1 MSESA
6 LLQKLDSRSAT
17 VGVIGLGYVGL
28 PLSIEFAEAGFDV
41 AGYDINRARVDM
53 LRAGESY
60 VDDVSD
66 AALQAGL
73 DAGFQPGDV
82 PSAVENCDAYVIA
95 VPTGLRGEEPDMSA
109 VRAATET
116 IADVADD
123 RHTLV
128 VVSSTVYPGATH
140 EEVEPIL
147 DDRRDSA
154 KTHVAMVPERLNPG
168 GEYPFEE
175 IPLVVGADEPTS
187 REAAET
193 LFGAIV
199 SETHPVDSPTTAEL
213 AKTLENTYR
222 MVNIALVNEFS
233 RLVEELDADVW
244 NTIEAAGTKPF
255 GFQAFCP
262 GPGVGGH
269 CIPVDPQFLT
279 WRGSELGTELSLVE
293 RAHEINERMP
303 TLVVD
308 RIDELLRSRG
318 VRPEAATVVTLGI
331 TYKPNVADTRHSPAL
346 EVAESLDGST
356 ELVAVDPY
364 VDSDDVDVPLVNAV
378 ADAPLD
384 EADLVVVLVD
394 HDDFDLPA
402 VAGRASLVFDTR
414 NAVPADIDADADVV
428 TLGGTILE
436 AEPTSID
443 ADD

>member
-1 MSESA
+1 MTEPRE
-6 LLQKLDSRSAT
+6 LLRKLDSRSAT

-28 PLSIEFAEAGFDV
+28 PLSIQFAEAGFDV
-41 AGYDINRARVDM
+41 RGYDINRTRVDM
-53 LRAGESY
+53 LRNGESY
-60 VDDVSD
+60 VDDVGDD
-66 AALQAGL
+66 ALRAGL
-73 DAGFQPGDV
+73 DAGFEPGDV

-95 VPTGLRGEEPDMSA
+95 VPTGLRGGAPDMSA

-147 DDRRDSA
+147 ESRRDSR
-154 KTHVAMVPERLNPG
+154 KTHVAMVPERLDPG
-168 GEYPFEE
+168 GDYPFEE

-233 RLVEELDADVW
+233 GLVEELDADVW
-244 NTIEAAGTKPF
+244 EAIDAAGTKPF
-255 GFQAFCP
+255 GFQAFSP

-269 CIPVDPQFLT
+269 CIPIDPQFLT
-279 WRGSELGTELSLVE
+279 WRGSELGAELSLVE

-303 TLVVD
+303 TLVAE
-308 RIDELLRSRG
+308 RTEELLRSRG
-318 VRPEAATVVTLGI
+318 VRPGDATVVTLGV
-331 TYKPNVADTRHSPAL
+331 TYKPNVADTRLSPAL
-346 EVAESLDGST
+346 EVAESLDGPT
-356 ELVAVDPY
+356 DVVAVDPY
-364 VDSDDVDVPLVNAV
+364 VDPDDVGVSLVDDV

-384 EADLVVVLVD
+384 DADLVVVLVD
-394 HDDFDLPA
+394 HDDFDLST
-402 VAGRASLVFDTR
+402 VARRASVVFDTR
-414 NAVPADIDADADVV
+414 NAVPADVDADVV
-428 TLGGTILE
+428 TLGGTNLGVEPE
-436 AEPTSID
+436 AINAND
-443 ADD
+443 